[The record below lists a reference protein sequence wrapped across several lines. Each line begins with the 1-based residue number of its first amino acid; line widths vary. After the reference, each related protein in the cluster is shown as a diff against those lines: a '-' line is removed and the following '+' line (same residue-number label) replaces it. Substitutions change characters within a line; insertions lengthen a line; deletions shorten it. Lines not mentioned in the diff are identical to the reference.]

1 MVDLT
6 PARKLVCAGLRTC
19 AGTVRTLLLG
29 PSTNN
34 QSLMILGMLN
44 TIKTSQNGAKIAKK
58 QANMPQN
65 GGT

>member
-1 MVDLT
+1 
-6 PARKLVCAGLRTC
+6 
-19 AGTVRTLLLG
+19 
-29 PSTNN
+29 
-34 QSLMILGMLN
+34 MILGMLN